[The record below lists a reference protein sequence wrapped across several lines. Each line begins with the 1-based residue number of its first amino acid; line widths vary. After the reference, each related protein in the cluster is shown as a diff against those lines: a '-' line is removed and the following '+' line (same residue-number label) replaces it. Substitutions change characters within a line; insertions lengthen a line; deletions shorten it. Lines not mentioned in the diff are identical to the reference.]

1 MNRDD
6 AIERLKFPE
15 LNNHF
20 HNLEFE
26 YVANKLSLSEGEL
39 KQIFNSKNKTF
50 LEYKNIRWF
59 FEFGIKVL
67 KFLGIERR
75 NF

>member
-39 KQIFNSKNKTF
+39 KQIFNSK
-50 LEYKNIRWF
+50 IRLF
-59 FEFGIKVL
+59 RI
-67 KFLGIERR
+67 
-75 NF
+75 